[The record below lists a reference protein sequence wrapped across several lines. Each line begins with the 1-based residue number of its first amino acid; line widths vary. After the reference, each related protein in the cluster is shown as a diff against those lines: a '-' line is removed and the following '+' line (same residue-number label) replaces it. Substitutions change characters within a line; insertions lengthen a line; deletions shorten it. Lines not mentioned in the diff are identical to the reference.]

1 MSLAVSEKPL
11 FQRCLQEEDM
21 TLRTFVPIF
30 SVLLIM
36 GMSAMAHSTEP
47 LDALRGPV
55 EQVLSIL
62 KDSRD
67 QNGDSKSVKRGKI
80 RDITRKIFDYTEM
93 SKRALARNWRNF
105 TPRERK
111 EFRDVFAELLENTYI
126 DKIQGEYQDEKV
138 IYLSQELV
146 TAEKAL
152 VKTKI
157 LRENIDIPVNY
168 SMLMRN
174 ETWWIY
180 DVNIEGVSLVKNY
193 RTQFNEIL
201 LKESPAQ
208 LIERLK
214 KKITQQEK

>member
-1 MSLAVSEKPL
+1 
-11 FQRCLQEEDM
+11 M
-21 TLRTFVPIF
+21 TVRRFVPIF
-30 SVLLIM
+30 FVLLIM

-67 QNGDSKSVKRGKI
+67 QNGDSKSVKREKI
-80 RDITRKIFDYTEM
+80 REITRKIFDYTEM

-111 EFRDVFAELLENTYI
+111 EFRDLFAELLENTYI

-157 LRENIDIPVNY
+157 LRQNIDIPVNY
-168 SMLMRN
+168 SMRMRN
-174 ETWWIY
+174 ETWRIY

-193 RTQFNEIL
+193 RTQFSEIL

-214 KKITQQEK
+214 KKITQQEKQREVTK

>member
-1 MSLAVSEKPL
+1 
-11 FQRCLQEEDM
+11 M
-21 TLRTFVPIF
+21 TFRTFVPIF

-80 RDITRKIFDYTEM
+80 RDITHKIFDYTEM

-168 SMLMRN
+168 SMRMRN
-174 ETWWIY
+174 ETWRIY

-193 RTQFNEIL
+193 RTQFNKIL

-214 KKITQQEK
+214 KKITQQEKQREVTK